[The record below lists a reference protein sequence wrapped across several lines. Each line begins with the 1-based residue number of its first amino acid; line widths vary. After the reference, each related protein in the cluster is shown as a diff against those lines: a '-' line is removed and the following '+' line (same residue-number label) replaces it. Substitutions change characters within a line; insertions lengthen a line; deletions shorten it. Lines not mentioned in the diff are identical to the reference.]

1 MQITHEEAIQ
11 LIQYTADKAV
21 PGATEKL
28 LYEHLKDCE
37 QCSTYAGQF
46 KDMENVL
53 QTVMRKQ
60 WSQRPAH
67 LSLSALKEKKDSRKN
82 KSTLLVTRTAFIG
95 MAVCTFIFIGWQVTL
110 TLNPKNAIFPGML
123 PVPTPSTQYT
133 ATNTQTLN
141 CQQIIYKVHEY
152 DTLESIASQYATSKE
167 AIINLNNLN
176 TETIQRDMELLI
188 PICKSTPTSTI
199 YPPTFTITPF
209 LEPITNTPG

>member
-21 PGATEKL
+21 PSVKEKL
-28 LYEHLKDCE
+28 LHEHLQGCT
-37 QCSTYAGQF
+37 QCNAYARQF

-60 WSQRPAH
+60 WSQRPAP
-67 LSLSALKEKKDSRKN
+67 LSLSALKAKKDSQKN
-82 KSTLLVTRTAFIG
+82 RSALLVTRTALIG
-95 MAVCTFIFIGWQVTL
+95 MAICTFIFIGWQVTL
-110 TLNPKNAIFPGML
+110 TTNPKNAIFPGML
-123 PVPTPSTQYT
+123 PVPTPSTQFT
-133 ATNTQTLN
+133 ATNTLALH
-141 CQQIIYKVHEY
+141 CQQILYKVQEH
-152 DTLESIASQYATSKE
+152 DTLESIANQYATSKE
-167 AIINLNNLN
+167 AIMNLNDLN
-176 TETIQRDMELLI
+176 TEIIQRDMELLV

>member
-11 LIQYTADKAV
+11 LIQYTADKAA
-21 PGATEKL
+21 PSAKEKL
-28 LYEHLKDCE
+28 LHEHLKDCA
-37 QCSTYAGQF
+37 QCSAYAGQF
-46 KDMENVL
+46 KDMEKVL
-53 QTVMRKQ
+53 QNVMRKQ
-60 WSQRPAH
+60 WSRRPAP
-67 LSLSALKEKKDSRKN
+67 LSLSALKEKKDSQKK
-82 KSTLLVTRTAFIG
+82 KSTLLVTRTALIG
-95 MAVCTFIFIGWQVTL
+95 MAVCTFIFLGWQVTL
-110 TLNPKNAIFPGML
+110 TTNPKNTLFPGML

-141 CQQIIYKVHEY
+141 CQQILYKVQEH

-176 TETIQRDMELLI
+176 IETIQRDMELLI

-209 LEPITNTPG
+209 LEPTTNTPG

>member
-11 LIQYTADKAV
+11 LILYAADKAV
-21 PGATEKL
+21 PGAKEKL
-28 LYEHLKDCE
+28 LHEHLKDCS
-37 QCSTYAGQF
+37 QCSAYAHQF

-60 WSQRPAH
+60 WSQRPAPF
-67 LSLSALKEKKDSRKN
+67 SLSTLKAKKDSQKN
-82 KSTLLVTRTAFIG
+82 RNALLVTRTAFIG
-95 MAVCTFIFIGWQVTL
+95 IALCTFIFIGWQVTL
-110 TLNPKNAIFPGML
+110 TTNPRNAIFPGML

-133 ATNTQTLN
+133 ATNTLAIN
-141 CQQIIYKVHEY
+141 CQQILYQVQEH

-167 AIINLNNLN
+167 AIMNLNNLN
-176 TETIQRDMELLI
+176 TETIQRDMELLV

-209 LEPITNTPG
+209 LEPVTYTPG

>member
-21 PGATEKL
+21 PGTKEKL
-28 LYEHLKDCE
+28 LHEHLKDCA
-37 QCSTYAGQF
+37 QCIAYAGQF
-46 KDMENVL
+46 RDMENVL

-60 WSQRPAH
+60 WDQCPAP
-67 LSLSALKEKKDSRKN
+67 LSLSTLKEKKDSRKN

>member
-21 PGATEKL
+21 PSAKEKL
-28 LYEHLKDCE
+28 LHEHLKDCA
-37 QCSTYAGQF
+37 QCSAYAGQF

-53 QTVMRKQ
+53 QNVMRKQ
-60 WSQRPAH
+60 WSRRPAP
-67 LSLSALKEKKDSRKN
+67 LSLSTLKEKKDSRKN

-95 MAVCTFIFIGWQVTL
+95 MVVCTFIFIGWQFTL
-110 TLNPKNAIFPGML
+110 AKNPKNTLFPGML
-123 PVPTPSTQYT
+123 PVPTPSAQYT
-133 ATNTQTLN
+133 ATNTLELN
-141 CQQIIYKVHEY
+141 CQQILYKVQDY

-167 AIINLNNLN
+167 DILNLNNLK

>member
-11 LIQYTADKAV
+11 LIQYAADKAV
-21 PGATEKL
+21 PGVKEKL
-28 LYEHLKDCE
+28 LHEHLQDCA
-37 QCSTYAGQF
+37 QCSAYARQF

-60 WSQRPAH
+60 WSQRPAP
-67 LSLSALKEKKDSRKN
+67 LSLSTLKAKKDSQKN
-82 KSTLLVTRTAFIG
+82 RSALLVTRTALIG
-95 MAVCTFIFIGWQVTL
+95 MAICTFIFIGWQVTL
-110 TLNPKNAIFPGML
+110 TTNPKNAIFPGML

-133 ATNTQTLN
+133 ATNTLALN
-141 CQQIIYKVHEY
+141 CHQILYKVQEY
-152 DTLESIASQYATSKE
+152 DTLESIANQYATSKE
-167 AIINLNNLN
+167 AIMNLNNLN